1 MNEWKIRQELYHRL
15 NKNFSDDLKHFNI
28 ELTSNIVENAIRYF
42 EEKDLGWIY
51 PSKSYMV
58 GICYAKWLSDNFGG
72 NPFEYLNDSALLY
85 NNDPYFVS
93 YSSDP
98 KTYHEILNKIGGWN
112 FDETK
117 GMVFDVKE
125 YFKKEFML

>member
-1 MNEWKIRQELYHRL
+1 MQDWKIRQELYHRL
-15 NKNFSDDLKHFNI
+15 NKNFSDDLAHFNI
-28 ELTSNIVENAIRYF
+28 ELTNDIVKNAIRYF

-72 NPFEYLNDSALLY
+72 DPFEYLNDSALLY

-98 KTYHEILNKIGGWN
+98 KTYHQILNKIGGWN

-117 GMVFDVKE
+117 GMIFDVKE